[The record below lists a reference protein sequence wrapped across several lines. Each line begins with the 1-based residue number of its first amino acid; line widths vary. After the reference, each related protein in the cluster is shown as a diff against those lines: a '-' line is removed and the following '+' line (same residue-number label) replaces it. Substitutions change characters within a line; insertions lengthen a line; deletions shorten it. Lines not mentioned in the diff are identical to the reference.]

1 MRHFAGHFDGHGD
14 APIRKPLDAAIR
26 QVFAAIKCCGHDYA
40 NFLAFSHRQLV
51 KKGLEVRSRLLIYIG
66 V

>member
-1 MRHFAGHFDGHGD
+1 
-14 APIRKPLDAAIR
+14 
-26 QVFAAIKCCGHDYA
+26 
-40 NFLAFSHRQLV
+40 LAFSHRQLV